1 MADDVEHEP
10 RTIVIKSS
18 LGASEYIAFT
28 QLAESRGLSQSALV
42 RMLVKEAVGRE
53 CSEQQQRSIDPELAE
68 FGTWSFKI
76 GDR

>member
-10 RTIVIKSS
+10 RSIVIKSS

-28 QLAESRGLSQSALV
+28 QLAEARGLSQSALV
-42 RMLVKEAVGRE
+42 RMLVKEAVARE
-53 CSEQQQRSIDPELAE
+53 CSEQQFKAVGPEQADS
-68 FGTWSFKI
+68 GTWSFTI